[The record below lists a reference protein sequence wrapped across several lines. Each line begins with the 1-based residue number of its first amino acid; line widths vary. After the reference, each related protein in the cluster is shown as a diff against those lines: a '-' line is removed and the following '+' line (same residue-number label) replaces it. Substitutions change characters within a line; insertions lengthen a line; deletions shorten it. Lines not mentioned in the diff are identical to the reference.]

1 MIPIFSVDLIV
12 FTVLGY
18 PVSYIE
24 FFGTGLY
31 LWSVWLIARRNRLT
45 WPVGL
50 VSVLLFLVI
59 YYQIRLYSDM
69 LEQVYYLGASLYG
82 WWYWSRTRSAP
93 NAPPAV
99 RYSTGR
105 ALLAYGL
112 ATAGLAA
119 ALGGIMSQIH
129 LWLPAVFP
137 AAAAYPYLDALTTV
151 MSLTAMWLM
160 ARQHIESW
168 LYWIIVDGVGVWLY
182 FRQDV
187 KFIAL
192 LYVILL
198 GLAVKGW
205 SDWHRAGA
213 GRRTAA

>member
-105 ALLAYGL
+105 SPVKPVPGVTVNLAGSKTGTQTTGVPGTYLFGSFVGDTTIVTCSKSTPGNAQVTAADLL
-112 ATAGLAA
+112 
-119 ALGGIMSQIH
+119 
-129 LWLPAVFP
+129 
-137 AAAAYPYLDALTTV
+137 
-151 MSLTAMWLM
+151 LTAWN
-160 ARQHIESW
+160 
-168 LYWIIVDGVGVWLY
+168 
-182 FRQDV
+182 
-187 KFIAL
+187 L
-192 LYVILL
+192 LVLKNIPLSVSYPSINGPLV
-198 GLAVKGW
+198 
-205 SDWHRAGA
+205 
-213 GRRTAA
+213 